1 MGVLRRS
8 GKDDHE
14 TDVHDVHT
22 LLGPES
28 HFAGKLVFEG
38 TVRVDGRFVGE
49 VHTDGNLIVGHG
61 AHVEGQLRVGH
72 LVVHGDVVGEVVAT
86 RAVEVHAPA
95 KVRGKL
101 TTPQLTM
108 DKGVVF
114 DGECTMSQLPGQ
126 AENVTRL
133 DRGHT
138 DAKG

>member
-8 GKDDHE
+8 NKTEVE

-28 HFAGKLVFEG
+28 EFEGKLVFDG
-38 TVRVDGRFVGE
+38 TVRIDGKFQGE

-61 AHVEGQLRVGH
+61 ARVEGQLHVGH
-72 LVVHGDVVGEVVAT
+72 LVVHGEVVGDVVAS
-86 RAVEVHAPA
+86 RAVEVHAPG
-95 KVRGKL
+95 KVRGNL

-114 DGECTMSQLPGQ
+114 DGTCKMTGEP
-126 AENVTRL
+126 AEAKNVTRL
-133 DRGHT
+133 DR
-138 DAKG
+138 AQAEKKG